1 MQARPNLLDQVRRA
15 IRARHFSPRTEEAY
29 VHWVRRFVRFHGLK
43 HPEELGDDAIA
54 SFLAALASDAGV
66 SASTHNQAMSALL
79 FLYREVLGRGVH
91 APDRALRIRASP
103 HVPVV
108 LTREEV
114 RRVLEEL
121 AGAKRLVASLL
132 YGAGLRLLEALC
144 LRVED
149 LDLER
154 CEIIVRSGKGGKDR
168 ITMLPESARPAPRR
182 HIEQVRACHN
192 RDLAAGGGWVELPQ
206 RSAKSPRGRTRLAV
220 AMALPGLAPVHRNVH
235 RPAPPPAPPR
245 DRHAARRPRRR
256 PPQRYRETGILPHL
270 PPLLRHPSTRGR
282 LRHPHHPGA
291 SRPQQRPY
299 HHDLHH
305 VLIRGGR
312 GVRSPADRL
321 FGG

>member
-54 SFLAALASDAGV
+54 QFLAALASDAGV

-121 AGAKRLVASLL
+121 AGVKRLVATLL

-154 CEIIVRSGKGGKDR
+154 CEIIVRSGKGGKHR

-182 HIEQVRACHN
+182 HIEQVRACHD
-192 RDLAAGGGWVELPQ
+192 RDLAAGGWVELPH
-206 RSAKSPRGRTRLAV
+206 AFGPKSPEAGRDWPWQWLF
-220 AMALPGLAPVHRNVH
+220 P
-235 RPAPPPAPPR
+235 
-245 DRHAARRPRRR
+245 
-256 PPQRYRETGILPHL
+256 
-270 PPLLRHPSTRGR
+270 
-282 LRHPHHPGA
+282 A
-291 SRPQQRPY
+291 SRQYTETSTGQR
-299 HHDLHH
+299 HRQHLHETAMQRAVRDAVRRSGIAKRASCH
-305 VLIRGGR
+305 TFRHSFATHLLEDGYDIRTIQELLGHSS
-312 GVRSPADRL
+312 VRTTMIYTTS
-321 FGG
+321 

>member
-168 ITMLPESARPAPRR
+168 ITMLPESARPALRR

-192 RDLAAGGGWVELPQ
+192 RDLAAGGGWVELPHAFGQ
-206 RSAKSPRGRTRLAV
+206 KSPRPDATGR
-220 AMALPGLAPVHRNVH
+220 GNGSS
-235 RPAPPPAPPR
+235 RPRASTPKRPPAS
-245 DRHAARRPRRR
+245 ATASTSTR
-256 PPQRYRETGILPHL
+256 PPCSAPSATPSVAAVSRNGHPATPSATPS
-270 PPLLRHPSTRGR
+270 PPIYSRTATTSAPSRSFSATA
-282 LRHPHHPGA
+282 A
-291 SRPQQRPY
+291 SVPP
-299 HHDLHH
+299 
-305 VLIRGGR
+305 
-312 GVRSPADRL
+312 
-321 FGG
+321 